1 VFTLAAH
8 RTRRCGY
15 LSGSGETTTAR
26 SNVLNCNERAG
37 MRIGPLQHAASAYFP
52 ALSFLCDRQNRRET
66 TLLCT
71 LRAEKRHRRI
81 LKYGLM
87 TRGLHG
93 RSAPEALC
101 LFDHQSLIL
110 ARHFSCDVISTRGK
124 SYPVGNLENAHRN
137 VASRDKQQTS
147 LEGEVD
153 GRCRNRRRATARRR

>member
-1 VFTLAAH
+1 MSVLEGGSVRPNTRQAH
-8 RTRRCGY
+8 
-15 LSGSGETTTAR
+15 
-26 SNVLNCNERAG
+26 
-37 MRIGPLQHAASAYFP
+37 IFQAYH
-52 ALSFLCDRQNRRET
+52 LCDRQNRRET

-110 ARHFSCDVISTRGK
+110 AHHFSCDVISTTGK

-147 LEGEVD
+147 F
-153 GRCRNRRRATARRR
+153 